1 MSTPKISLDVVKV
14 RGVYSW
20 FYNARNKFNT
30 IFCSKPNSLIRGS
43 SYGKFL
49 GILGVWKNYA
59 PSSHIRYKSY
69 YEFNK
74 NLTMDVRGGSIN
86 LHTPKVLKNLSLIR
100 HPIIGLAFF

>member
-14 RGVYSW
+14 KGVYSW

-30 IFCSKPNSLIRGS
+30 ILCSKPNSLIRGS

-49 GILGVWKNYA
+49 DIVGVWKNYA
-59 PSSHIRYKSY
+59 PSSHIRYKPY

-74 NLTMDVRGGSIN
+74 
-86 LHTPKVLKNLSLIR
+86 
-100 HPIIGLAFF
+100 